1 MFEEEKKQIVDMSLK
16 LYNEQLIVGTWGNV
30 SMRLHCGDGEELYL
44 VTPSG
49 MEYEKTKSEDLV
61 IVNGEGNIVEGHR
74 NPTSELKM
82 HIKIYKSINNINA
95 IIHTHS
101 TCATACAVAGVTIP
115 MMVEDM
121 IQHIGGDIRVAKYAL
136 PGSDELADYAVEA
149 LKDRNGALLKN
160 HGAIGIGKTMLDAYK
175 SCVLIEKS
183 AKILIC
189 AKILGH
195 IHLLSTEDAQ
205 KMIEY
210 YNNKYGQK

>member
-1 MFEEEKKQIVDMSLK
+1 MFEEEKQQIVNMSLK
-16 LYNEQLIVGTWGNV
+16 LYNEKLIVGTWGNL
-30 SMRLHCGDGEELYL
+30 SMRLKDKNGEELYL

-49 MEYEKTKSEDLV
+49 MEYEHTKLEDLV
-61 IVNGEGNIVEGHR
+61 IVNEQGDIVEGYR

-82 HIKIYKSINNINA
+82 HVKIYKAINTNV

-101 TCATACAVAGVTIP
+101 TYATACAVAGVAIP

-136 PGSDELADYAVEA
+136 PGTDELASYAVEA
-149 LKDRNGALLKN
+149 LKERNGALLKN
-160 HGAIGIGKTMLDAYK
+160 HGVIGIGKSIADAYK

-195 IHLLSTEDAQ
+195 VHLLSTEDAE

>member
-1 MFEEEKKQIVDMSLK
+1 MFEKEKQQIVNMSLR
-16 LYNEQLIVGTWGNV
+16 LYNEKLIVGTWGNL
-30 SMRLHCGDGEELYL
+30 SMRLKDKNGEELYL

-49 MEYEKTKSEDLV
+49 MEYEDTKIEDLV
-61 IVNGEGNIVEGHR
+61 ILNEQGDIVEGHR

-101 TCATACAVAGVTIP
+101 TYATACAVAGVTIP

-121 IQHIGGDIRVAKYAL
+121 IQHIGGDVRVAKYAL
-136 PGSDELADYAVEA
+136 PGTDELASYAVEA
-149 LKDRNGALLKN
+149 LKERNGALLKN
-160 HGAIGIGKTMLDAYK
+160 HGVIGIGKSMVDAYK
-175 SCVLIEKS
+175 SCILIEKS
-183 AKILIC
+183 AKILIY

-195 IHLLSTEDAQ
+195 VHLLSTEDAE